1 MGRSCTL
8 LLGLATAA
16 LAQDQRPLPAA
27 SPELIVG
34 RSVPVHVVA
43 SEELEPDVLRAL
55 ARPGVTLWLTTRSN
69 TLRESTL
76 DTLKRFETSWVQLR
90 LPLAPVDGNALARAP
105 RAGLWLAASPE
116 LKPALS
122 RYRASRPLALELEG
136 ALDADLHA
144 LVGALRPTFSRWR
157 PADPVDLLQWS
168 RFRSL
173 PGRKTVVLAPGLLVP
188 QSCDARSPVEPSA
201 ELHVATLLAVSA
213 GVFPC
218 GAGTRVEVLP
228 EVEPWLLKSLIVRD
242 PSVELVVNVGDE
254 VRKVGKTRALLE
266 LLGR

>member
-1 MGRSCTL
+1 MRWCAL
-8 LLGLATAA
+8 LLGLVTAA
-16 LAQDQRPLPAA
+16 FAQDQRPVPSS
-27 SPELIVG
+27 SPDVLVG

-55 ARPGVTLWLTTRSN
+55 ARPGVSLWLTTRSN

-105 RAGLWLAASPE
+105 RAGLWFPASAD
-116 LKPALS
+116 LKPVLS

-136 ALDADLHA
+136 ALDAEQHA
-144 LVGALRPTFSRWR
+144 LIGALRPSFSRWR

-173 PGRKTVVLAPGLLVP
+173 PGRKTVVLAPGLIVP
-188 QSCDARSPVEPSA
+188 QRCDDRSLEEPAA

-242 PSVELVVNVGDE
+242 PSVELVVQVGDDI
-254 VRKVGKTRALLE
+254 RKVGKTRGLLE